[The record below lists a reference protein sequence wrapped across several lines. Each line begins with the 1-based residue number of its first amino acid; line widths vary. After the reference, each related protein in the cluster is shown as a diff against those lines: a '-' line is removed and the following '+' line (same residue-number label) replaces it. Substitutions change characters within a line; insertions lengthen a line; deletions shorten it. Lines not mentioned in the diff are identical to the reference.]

1 MKWRG
6 EIERERDRIKV
17 GCYGG
22 DGGGGYNRCMCLKKL
37 LCRPLWKINSADL
50 LELAQQVV
58 SLVAEYLP
66 DVSNKALPFITKGI
80 LELDKM
86 ISFLLII
93 FRVYKYSSSML
104 SSFSSLYSSWEVLY
118 ARELW

>member
-1 MKWRG
+1 M
-6 EIERERDRIKV
+6 V
-17 GCYGG
+17 AMVV
-22 DGGGGYNRCMCLKKL
+22 GGGYNRCMCFKKSQ
-37 LCRPLWKINSADL
+37 CRPLWKIKSADL

-58 SLVAEYLP
+58 SFVAEYLP

-80 LELDKM
+80 LGLDKM

-104 SSFSSLYSSWEVLY
+104 SSFLSLYSSWEVLY
-118 ARELW
+118 AR